1 MFSWPSPSSPS
12 KFLLLSPARLTPE
25 HRRLEVAQMW
35 DAEEEQ
41 VKRSV
46 FPPPVED
53 LGGRT
58 VRVTGFQVEIH
69 LNLNLYLNKGAVV
82 ILLFFAVCAPG
93 LREDTR

>member
-1 MFSWPSPSSPS
+1 MGTCDISASYFQGKARNIAFSWPSPSFPS

-25 HRRLEVAQMW
+25 RRRLEVAQVW

-69 LNLNLYLNKGAVV
+69 
-82 ILLFFAVCAPG
+82 
-93 LREDTR
+93 RT